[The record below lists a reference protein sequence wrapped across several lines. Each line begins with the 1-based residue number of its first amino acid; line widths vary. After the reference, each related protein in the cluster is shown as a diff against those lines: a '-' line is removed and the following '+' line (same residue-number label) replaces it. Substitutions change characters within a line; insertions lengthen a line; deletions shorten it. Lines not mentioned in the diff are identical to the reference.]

1 MLKSLSGKGECVMA
15 VNNKDAK
22 ATFMEALDGLKEYAK
37 VNGNIVTK
45 DDVKSYFNGL
55 ELDDNRYSM
64 IMGYLMANNI
74 TINGVDG
81 ADNEFLHM
89 LESTKNDAVN
99 NDDNGIAQEDTSY
112 TETDDGN
119 LLKKI
124 NDYRGRRL
132 INLPE
137 KRKLLWRLR

>member
-64 IMGYLMANNI
+64 IM
-74 TINGVDG
+74 
-81 ADNEFLHM
+81 

-112 TETDDGN
+112 TGTDDGII
-119 LLKKI
+119 KKI
-124 NDYRGRRL
+124 NVTEEEVN
-132 INLPE
+132 NLPE
-137 KRKLLWRLR
+137 KEAVMAAQMIADNMDYSEDDIYLTF